1 VTVSITYAFDGY
13 CGWCYGFAPA
23 LHKFARDN
31 ADRVSIRVLS
41 AGMRI
46 GDRIKPFRALR
57 FTTTSNEKVT
67 ETLGAR
73 FGPGYRALV
82 EEGSFAMDSNGP
94 AVGLIAL
101 TRQAPER
108 QLEFSGTMQTA
119 FFYDGHSLSDPDTYG
134 MLADRLGL
142 DRVAVLAAL
151 DDADVHAQALHEMQQ
166 VRDLEVPGY
175 PTLLIHLDGKAA
187 VFGGEEMSGD
197 ELTAE
202 LDRVLADR
210 PDIADRPD
218 TDEPGAA
225 EPDAADP
232 S

>member
-1 VTVSITYAFDGY
+1 VTVPVQITYAFDGY

-23 LHKFARDN
+23 LRKFATDN
-31 ADRVSIRVLS
+31 AERVHIRVLS

-73 FGPGYRALV
+73 FGPAYRALV

-108 QLEFSGTMQTA
+108 QLEFSSAMQTA
-119 FFYDGHSLSDPDTYG
+119 FFYDGHDLSDPDTYAR
-134 MLADRLGL
+134 LAEQLGL
-142 DRVAVLAAL
+142 DRNAVLAAL

-166 VRDLEVPGY
+166 VRDLNVPGY
-175 PTLLIHLDGKAA
+175 PTLMIHLGDQPR
-187 VFGGEEMSGD
+187 VFGAEEMTGD

-202 LDRVLADR
+202 LDQLLSAH
-210 PDIADRPD
+210 PA
-218 TDEPGAA
+218 
-225 EPDAADP
+225 
-232 S
+232 

>member
-1 VTVSITYAFDGY
+1 VTVTITYAFDGY

-23 LHKFARDN
+23 LHGFARDN
-31 ADRVSIRVLS
+31 AGRVSIRVLS

-57 FTTTSNEKVT
+57 FTTVSNEKVT

-73 FGPGYRALV
+73 FGPAYRALV

-108 QLEFSGTMQTA
+108 QLEFSGAMQTA
-119 FFYDGHSLSDPDTYG
+119 FFYDGLSLSDPDTYAR
-134 MLADRLGL
+134 LAGQLGL
-142 DRVAVLAAL
+142 DKVTVLAAL

-166 VRDLEVPGY
+166 VRDLNVLGY
-175 PTLLIHLDGKAA
+175 PTLVLHLDGKNS
-187 VFGGEEMSGD
+187 VFGAEEMSAA

-202 LDRVLADR
+202 LDRVLAER
-210 PDIADRPD
+210 PAE
-218 TDEPGAA
+218 EPPAA
-225 EPDAADP
+225 EPAAEEP

>member
-1 VTVSITYAFDGY
+1 MTVPITYAFDGY

-67 ETLGAR
+67 AALGAR

-82 EEGSFAMDSNGP
+82 EDGSFAMDSNGP

-101 TRQAPER
+101 TRQAPQR
-108 QLEFSGTMQTA
+108 QLEFSGAMQTA
-119 FFYDGHSLSDPDTYG
+119 FFYDGHSLSDPATYIA
-134 MLADRLGL
+134 LAAQLGL
-142 DRVAVLAAL
+142 DEEAVLAAL
-151 DDADVHAQALHEMQQ
+151 DDADAHAQALHEMQQ

-175 PTLLIHLDGKAA
+175 PTLVIHLDGKAA
-187 VFGGEEMSGD
+187 IFGGEEMTAD

-202 LDRVLADR
+202 LDRVLAG
-210 PDIADRPD
+210 PS
-218 TDEPGAA
+218 AA
-225 EPDAADP
+225 AG
-232 S
+232 

>member
-1 VTVSITYAFDGY
+1 VTVPITYAFDGY

-23 LHKFARDN
+23 LHTFARDN
-31 ADRVSIRVLS
+31 AERVSIRVLS

-57 FTTTSNEKVT
+57 FTTASNEKVT
-67 ETLGAR
+67 EALGAR

-108 QLEFSGTMQTA
+108 QLEFSGALQTA
-119 FFYDGHSLSDPDTYG
+119 FFYDGHSLSEPATYA
-134 MLADRLGL
+134 MLADQLGL
-142 DRVAVLAAL
+142 DKISVLAAL

-166 VRDLEVPGY
+166 VRDLDVPGY
-175 PTLLIHLDGKAA
+175 PTLMIHLDGRAA
-187 VFGGEEMSGD
+187 VFGAEEMSAQ

-202 LDRVLADR
+202 LDRVLAESAS
-210 PDIADRPD
+210 PVQGGPSGA
-218 TDEPGAA
+218 TAGEP
-225 EPDAADP
+225 
-232 S
+232 

>member
-1 VTVSITYAFDGY
+1 MTVPITYAFDGY

-23 LHKFARDN
+23 LHEFARDN
-31 ADRVSIRVLS
+31 AERIGIRVLS

-57 FTTTSNEKVT
+57 FTTASNEKIT

-94 AVGLIAL
+94 AVGLIAM

-108 QLEFSGTMQTA
+108 QLEFSGAMQSA
-119 FFYDGHSLSDPDTYG
+119 FFYDGHSLSDPATYA
-134 MLADRLGL
+134 MLADQLGL
-142 DRVAVLAAL
+142 DKVAVLAAL

-166 VRDLEVPGY
+166 VRDLDVPGY

-187 VFGGEEMSGD
+187 IFGGEEMSAA

-202 LDRVLADR
+202 LDRVLAGQ
-210 PDIADRPD
+210 PAPE
-218 TDEPGAA
+218 TA
-225 EPDAADP
+225 
-232 S
+232 

>member
-1 VTVSITYAFDGY
+1 MTVSITYAYDGY

-57 FTTTSNEKVT
+57 FTAISNEKIT

-73 FGPGYRALV
+73 FGPAYRALV

-108 QLEFSGTMQTA
+108 QLEFSAAIQTA
-119 FFYDGHSLSDPDTYG
+119 FFYDGLSLSDPATYAT
-134 MLADRLGL
+134 LADQLGL
-142 DRVAVLAAL
+142 DRVAVLATL
-151 DDADVHAQALHEMQQ
+151 DDADAHAQALHEMQQ
-166 VRDLEVPGY
+166 VRDFDVPGY
-175 PTLLIHLDGKAA
+175 PTLLIHLDGKASI
-187 VFGGEEMSGD
+187 FGAEEMSGD

-202 LDRVLADR
+202 LDRVLAGR
-210 PDIADRPD
+210 IA
-218 TDEPGAA
+218 
-225 EPDAADP
+225 P
-232 S
+232 SPPR

>member
-1 VTVSITYAFDGY
+1 MTVPITYAFDGY

-23 LHKFARDN
+23 LHKFAQDN
-31 ADRVSIRVLS
+31 AERVSIRVLS

-73 FGPGYRALV
+73 FGPAYRALV

-101 TRQAPER
+101 SRQAPER
-108 QLEFSGTMQTA
+108 ALEFSAAMQTA
-119 FFYDGHSLSDPDTYG
+119 FFYDGHSLSEPATYA
-134 MLADRLGL
+134 MLAEQLDL
-142 DRVAVLAAL
+142 DRTAVLAAL

-175 PTLLIHLDGKAA
+175 PTLMIHLGGRAS
-187 VFGGEEMSGD
+187 VFGAEEMSGD

-202 LDRVLADR
+202 LDRVLAKHQL
-210 PDIADRPD
+210 
-218 TDEPGAA
+218 T
-225 EPDAADP
+225 
-232 S
+232 SS